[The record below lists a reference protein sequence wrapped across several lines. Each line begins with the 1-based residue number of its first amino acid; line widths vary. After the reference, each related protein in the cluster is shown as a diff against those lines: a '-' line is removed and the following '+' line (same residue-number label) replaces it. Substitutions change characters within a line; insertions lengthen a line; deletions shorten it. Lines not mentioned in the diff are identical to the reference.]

1 MILPWSSRIG
11 NEPYILLLRLYY
23 AVLEVGESEMEYLG
37 YFLPWV
43 TLIQEAMVLT
53 RLEQQKLVDL

>member
-1 MILPWSSRIG
+1 MNIYLYKIG
-11 NEPYILLLRLYY
+11 NEPFFGYNFTMQFLRL
-23 AVLEVGESEMEYLG
+23 EMEYLG

-53 RLEQQKLVDL
+53 RLEQEKLVDL